1 MRRREFIALIGGVA
15 ASRPL
20 ASHAQ
25 QAERMRRVGVL
36 LPATADDREFQA
48 RISAFRQEIE
58 KLGWTEGRNIRID
71 YHWAAAGADRL
82 RAAAS
87 MVASAPDAILADSTV
102 ILAALKSVTQTVPIV
117 FVQVPDPVQGGFVA
131 SLARPGGNITGFTNF
146 EYTLGEKWLEL
157 LKEVVPG
164 VARAGVLQ
172 NPADRASTE
181 YTRAI
186 AAVAP
191 STGVQV
197 TAASPKNAI
206 EIEPAIAPFARE
218 SNGGMIVLPGVFT
231 FINHKAIVTLAAQLR
246 SCRLFIPTATL
257 SLRAVSFPTESRRSI
272 FIGVPRRMLIA
283 SSRARS
289 RPTCRC
295 RRQTDSNWW
304 STSRPPRLS
313 ALLYRRCSWP
323 VPTT

>member
-87 MVASAPDAILADSTV
+87 VVASAPDAILANSTV

-117 FVQVPDPVQGGFVA
+117 FVQSPIRSRA
-131 SLARPGGNITGFTNF
+131 ALSLAWR
-146 EYTLGEKWLEL
+146 
-157 LKEVVPG
+157 V
-164 VARAGVLQ
+164 
-172 NPADRASTE
+172 
-181 YTRAI
+181 
-186 AAVAP
+186 
-191 STGVQV
+191 
-197 TAASPKNAI
+197 
-206 EIEPAIAPFARE
+206 
-218 SNGGMIVLPGVFT
+218 
-231 FINHKAIVTLAAQLR
+231 LAATSLALR
-246 SCRLFIPTATL
+246 ISSIRSVKNGWSC
-257 SLRAVSFPTESRRSI
+257 SRRSC
-272 FIGVPRRMLIA
+272 PA
-283 SSRARS
+283 
-289 RPTCRC
+289 
-295 RRQTDSNWW
+295 
-304 STSRPPRLS
+304 
-313 ALLYRRCSWP
+313 
-323 VPTT
+323 